1 MREHALEDIRNIG
14 IMAHIDAGKTTTTER
29 ILFFTG
35 KIRHTG
41 EVHDGAATM
50 DWMVQEQ
57 ERGITITSAATTV
70 HWRHAVVTIID
81 TPGHVDFTVEVERS
95 LRVLDGAVAVFCAK
109 GGVEPQ
115 SETVWRQAERYNV
128 PRIAF
133 VNKMDIEGANFDRVI
148 NMMHTHLRAPA
159 VAVQLPIGQA
169 HDFCGIVDLVEMNA
183 VYFDEEGDH
192 SPKAPVPIPQE
203 LLPRAQE
210 LRDQLL
216 AAAAEADEALMDKY
230 LMEEPITPDELRLAI
245 RRGTIAN
252 KLVPVLCGTAYRNCG
267 ILKLL
272 DALVDYLPSPAD
284 IGQTVGVN
292 PKDSEEQLVRR
303 ASDDEPFSALAFKNM
318 ADPYGKL
325 IFTRVYSGVVKSGDY
340 VYNPR
345 TREKERVARILRMH
359 ANSREEIPELRAGDI
374 GVLIGLKS
382 VATGDTLCNVGHPI
396 VFGQMEFPEP
406 VVRQAIEPRSK
417 ASKDK
422 MLKAFAQLVDEDPSF
437 RTYVDKETGQTIIAG
452 MGELHLEIIVD
463 RLRREFCVEATIGSP
478 QVSYRERFVGP
489 VTVEGRHIK
498 QTGGK
503 GQFADVKVAFRPL
516 EPGEGVRMFNHVVG
530 GAVTREFVE
539 AAKEGIAEARHNG
552 YYGFEV
558 IDFVADIVDGAMHEV
573 DSSEMAFRYAGA
585 LAFREA
591 ISQARTQVLEPIM
604 SVDVTVPEQNV
615 GDAMTT
621 ITMRHGHVSGTDV
634 EDDIYTVHATV
645 PLREMFGYAQA
656 LRTATSGRGSF
667 AMTFKCFDLLP
678 EDIKNKLFF
687 Y

>member
-1 MREHALEDIRNIG
+1 MREHELQDIRNIG

-29 ILFFTG
+29 ILYFTG

-57 ERGITITSAATTV
+57 ERGITITSAATTIK
-70 HWRHAVVTIID
+70 WRNAVITIID

-115 SETVWRQAERYNV
+115 SETVWRQAERYHV

-133 VNKMDIEGANFDRVI
+133 VNKMDIDGANFDRVI
-148 NMMHTHLRAPA
+148 AMMKSHLRAPA
-159 VAVQLPIGQA
+159 VPVQLPIGQA
-169 HDFCGIVDLVEMNA
+169 HEFRGVVDLVEMNA
-183 VYFDEEGDH
+183 VFFGEEGD
-192 SPKAPVPIPQE
+192 SDAKNAPIPEE
-203 LLPRAQE
+203 LADQAALLHAQLVE
-210 LRDQLL
+210 
-216 AAAAEADEALMDKY
+216 AAAEVDDELADKY
-230 LMEEPITPDELRLAI
+230 LMDEPITADELRKAL
-245 RRGTIAN
+245 RKGTIQN
-252 KLVPVLCGTAYRNCG
+252 KIVPVLCGTAYRNSG
-267 ILKLL
+267 IIKLL

-284 IGQTVGVN
+284 IGKTVGLN
-292 PKDSEEQLVRR
+292 PKDTEQELVRY
-303 ASDDEPFSALAFKNM
+303 AKDEEPFAGLAFKNM
-318 ADPYGKL
+318 ADPFGKL
-325 IFTRVYSGVVKSGDY
+325 TFTRVYSGVVKTGEY

-345 TREKERVARILRMH
+345 TREKERVQRILRMH

-382 VATGDTLCNVGHPI
+382 VATGDTVCNVGHPI
-396 VFGQMEFPEP
+396 VFGSMEFPEP

-422 MLKAFAQLVDEDPSF
+422 MIKAFAQLADEDPSF

-463 RLRREFCVEATIGSP
+463 RLRRDFEVEATIGSP
-478 QVSYRERFVGP
+478 QVSYREKLKAP
-489 VTVEGRHIK
+489 VTVEGRQVK

-503 GQFADVKVAFRPL
+503 GQFADIKVNFRPL
-516 EPGEGVRMFNHVVG
+516 QPGEGVRMYNHVVG
-530 GAVTREFVE
+530 GAVSREYVE
-539 AAKEGIAEARHNG
+539 AAKEGIQEARHNG
-552 YYGFEV
+552 YYGYEV
-558 IDFVADIVDGAMHEV
+558 IDFEADIVDGAMHEV
-573 DSSEMAFRYAGA
+573 DSNEMAFRIAGA
-585 LAFREA
+585 QALREA
-591 ISQARTQVLEPIM
+591 VEKVRTDVLEPIM

-615 GDAMTT
+615 GDAMTS
-621 ITMRHGHVSGTDV
+621 ITMRHGHVSGTDM
-634 EDDIYTVHATV
+634 EDEIYTVHATV

-667 AMTFKCFDLLP
+667 TMTFKCFDLLP
-678 EDIKNKLFF
+678 EEVKNKLFF